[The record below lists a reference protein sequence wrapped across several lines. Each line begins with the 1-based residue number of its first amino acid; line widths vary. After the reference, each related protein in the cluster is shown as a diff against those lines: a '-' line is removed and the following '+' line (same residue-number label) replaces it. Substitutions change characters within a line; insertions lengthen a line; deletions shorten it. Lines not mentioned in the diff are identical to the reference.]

1 MNIRINYKE
10 YKLPESMTA
19 KDIQALVG
27 FLSTLQEV
35 EFVFSKIDGVYHK
48 FPYLGEYANVQMVA
62 ETDTLHASRAQA
74 EEARDEYDIAVKAKA
89 DAEELMAHPED

>member
-1 MNIRINYKE
+1 MNIRINYHE
-10 YKLPESMTA
+10 FKLPESMAA

-35 EFVFSKIDGVYHK
+35 DYVYTNIEGAYQKFNYVGEFARVH
-48 FPYLGEYANVQMVA
+48 LVA
-62 ETDTLHASRAQA
+62 DTESRYASRALA
-74 EEARDEYDIAVKAKA
+74 EAARDEYDIAVKAKA

>member
-1 MNIRINYKE
+1 MSIRINHRE

-19 KDIQALVG
+19 KDIQALAG

-35 EFVFSKIDGVYHK
+35 EHVFSKLDGVYHK
-48 FPYLGEYANVQMVA
+48 FQYTAEYASVQMVA
-62 ETDTLHASRAQA
+62 ETDTLYASRTLA
-74 EEARDEYDIAVKAKA
+74 EEARDEYDIAAKAKA